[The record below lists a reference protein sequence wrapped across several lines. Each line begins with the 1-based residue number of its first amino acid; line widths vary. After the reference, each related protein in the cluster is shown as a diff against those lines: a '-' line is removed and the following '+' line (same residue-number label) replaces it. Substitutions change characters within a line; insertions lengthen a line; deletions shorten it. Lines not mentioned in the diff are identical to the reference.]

1 MATPEADPKSP
12 ETIPKA
18 GEATEPAKLVPVI
31 TPEEIQHFQE
41 LGLGRGIDSTDPDLW
56 KNKDPIQLR
65 FISKDLKNVIGTNEN
80 GIKRKYEKTVSSSRS
95 QLSKIQLSLNVPSS
109 HVKIGLD
116 GHYSQSV
123 NSSVEVKG
131 TKIQTRTISFR
142 YDFNDIPA
150 GLQSY
155 NQHIDSKSE
164 NHSGFQTFEN
174 DMAAW
179 ILGYVKKQQLARQIS
194 SSEPSSDGLKGQ
206 TAIEKLD
213 DFANQIDSVDSN
225 DAKDLNEACRLFV
238 FDLGVTHY
246 VSSIEL
252 GAVSYSVDTRRSE
265 KKGGG
270 VGGSVGVASS
280 ATANAS
286 TAISKEYHQQTKEE
300 QTIGH
305 FNKDGVVR
313 WNTSDEA
320 VIGFQIQ
327 PINRLM
333 RVAVVQT
340 AIIIAIQLFIQSK
353 ADNSSENSCLIII
366 VILY

>member
-1 MATPEADPKSP
+1 MATSEANLKSP
-12 ETIPKA
+12 EATPKA
-18 GEATEPAKLVPVI
+18 GEATESTKLVPVI

-41 LGLGRGIDSTDPDLW
+41 LGLGRGIDSTDPNLW

-65 FISKDLKNVIGTNEN
+65 IISKDLKNVIGTNEN

-150 GLQSY
+150 GSQVF
-155 NQHIDSKSE
+155 NERIDSNSE
-164 NHSGFQTFEN
+164 NHSGFQIFEN
-174 DMAAW
+174 DMAIW
-179 ILGYVKKQQLARQIS
+179 ILRYLKKQKSARSI
-194 SSEPSSDGLKGQ
+194 DGLKGQ

-213 DFANQIDSVDSN
+213 DFANQIDSVDSD

-252 GAVSYSVDTRRSE
+252 GAVSYSVDTKRSE

-270 VGGSVGVASS
+270 VGGSVGVASA
-280 ATANAS
+280 ATAKAS
-286 TAISKEYHQQTKEE
+286 TAFAKEFHQRTKEE

-305 FNKDGVVR
+305 FNEEGVVR

-333 RVAVVQT
+333 RVAAVQT
-340 AIIIAIQLFIQSK
+340 AMIIAIQLFIQSK
-353 ADNSSENSCLIII
+353 TDDSSENIYNSDSVLRGCM
-366 VILY
+366 Y